1 MILHYYKL
9 HQVIRFIEVT
19 DGEGEKGE
27 KILSQPCPGD
37 RFNHLLFV
45 CCLFYEIIPHFPRVS
60 LAGAVFCSSLSFS
73 ARLYWITPVAPMAHL
88 STVNDGK
95 TSFPCAG
102 RGRERAEQR

>member
-27 KILSQPCPGD
+27 KILSQPWPGD

-60 LAGAVFCSSLSFS
+60 LAGAVFCSSLTLSKTLLDNSSSSNGSSFYS
-73 ARLYWITPVAPMAHL
+73 
-88 STVNDGK
+88 K
-95 TSFPCAG
+95 
-102 RGRERAEQR
+102 